1 MEYQIVLDIF
11 GVIILSATF
20 ALCLRSF
27 RREDHEHA
35 QALPDAVVA
44 QQSLAELLN
53 LMDESAGR
61 TVRIAPP
68 RDALDEIEVT
78 VRVNKKRGFAAAA
91 PVGSTEV
98 VNAVWEPL
106 TPEVR
111 HAGRLEGSEVT
122 RSSTRELKPSACL
135 IRS

>member
-1 MEYQIVLDIF
+1 MEYHLILDIF

-20 ALCLRSF
+20 ALCIRSF
-27 RREDHEHA
+27 RGEDREQA
-35 QALPDAVVA
+35 RALPDAIVA
-44 QQSLAELLN
+44 RQSLAELLN

-68 RDALDEIEVT
+68 RDAVDEIEVT

-91 PVGSTEV
+91 PVGSTEI

-106 TPEVR
+106 TPEAR
-111 HAGRLEGSEVT
+111 HAGRLESSEVT
-122 RSSTRELKPSACL
+122 CCSTRELKPSSCL

>member
-1 MEYQIVLDIF
+1 MEYQLILDIF
-11 GVIILSATF
+11 GLIILSATF

-35 QALPDAVVA
+35 QALPDAIA
-44 QQSLAELLN
+44 EQQSLAELLK

-68 RDALDEIEVT
+68 RDEVDGIEVT

-91 PVGSTEV
+91 PVGSTEI

-106 TPEVR
+106 TPEAR

-122 RSSTRELKPSACL
+122 YCSTRESKPSAFL
-135 IRS
+135 IPS

>member
-1 MEYQIVLDIF
+1 MEYQPILDIF

-20 ALCLRSF
+20 AFCLRSF

-35 QALPDAVVA
+35 QALPDAIVG

-68 RDALDEIEVT
+68 RDVADGIEVT
-78 VRVNKKRGFAAAA
+78 VRVTRNRGFAAAA
-91 PVGSTEV
+91 PVGSTEI

-106 TPEVR
+106 TPEAR
-111 HAGRLEGSEVT
+111 QAGRLEGSEVACC
-122 RSSTRELKPSACL
+122 SNRESRPSACL